1 MEVITTHENADFDG
15 LASML
20 GASKLYP
27 RAVPVL
33 PRRLNRNLRDF
44 LTLYWD
50 ELPFVRPEDFR
61 RQRID
66 KVILVDTQGVP
77 PLRGLRLNAQ
87 INIIDHHPL
96 DRELEKGMTYRGG
109 DTGATTTLLVQ
120 EITEARL
127 LLSRVEATLLLLGIY
142 EDTGALTYPGTTP
155 DDVRCAAWLL
165 ERGANLEVV
174 SDFLHQPITE
184 AQQALYQRL
193 LEGAEF
199 YDFRGRSVL
208 IASAQAEAYVEEVST
223 LAYKL
228 RDLYDPQAL
237 FLLACMEDRIQLVA
251 RSTTDA
257 IDVAEIARHFDGGG
271 HSKAA
276 AALIEG
282 QDLAAVR
289 ERLLQLLHAH
299 VKPTTTVREIMSFGA
314 HTLSPQ
320 TTVAQAEEM
329 MRKYGHEGFPVVD
342 RGELVGVLTRRE
354 IDRAL
359 HHGLHRDPIE
369 SYMHKGKI
377 GVSPADSVERLQQV
391 MMEGGVGQV
400 PVVEDGEI
408 VGIVTRTDLIKLW
421 SEPQRASRAK
431 EIAHKMEEFLPPTLL
446 AFLKKA
452 SKLAEEMGYSL
463 YPVGGFVR
471 DLLLGT
477 PTLDIDLVVEGDAI
491 ALARRLAQEVGGRVH
506 GHSRFGTAKLIFE
519 GEESPVAPLS
529 SLDLVTARTEFY
541 EHPTALP
548 SVERSSIKQDLHRR
562 DFTINTLA
570 ISLDEESYGELLDF
584 YGGEKDIEEGLIRV
598 LHNLS
603 FVEDPTRI
611 LRAVRLEQR
620 LGFRVEERTEELIHE
635 ALDLLQ
641 RVSGERIYQELEA
654 IFREEQPT
662 RALERLQSLEVLN
675 HIHPALRY
683 DDNIGEKIKALP
695 RGSKE
700 WRALACRPGD
710 EPERAEPFG
719 APPQD
724 RHVLYLALL
733 ADGAEE
739 MESLI
744 SRFKLKAKEAR
755 ILRQVAQLRA
765 LVPQLSKKGLP
776 RSGLYR
782 LLHPYSSQAI
792 FLLWLT
798 TKALKKRLELY
809 HQKLACVEP
818 LLNGQDLKR
827 LGVPPGPI
835 YGQILEALRDA
846 RLDGKVKSRKGEER
860 LMREF
865 LAAEG

>member
-1 MEVITTHENADFDG
+1 MEAITTHENTDFDG

-50 ELPFVRPEDFR
+50 ELPFVRPQDFR

-77 PLRGLRLNAQ
+77 PLRGLHPEAQ
-87 INIIDHHPL
+87 ISIIDHHPL
-96 DRELEKGMTYRGG
+96 DRELEKEMTYRGG
-109 DTGATTTLLVQ
+109 DTGSTTTLLVQ

-127 LLSRVEATLLLLGIY
+127 PLSRVEATLLLLGIY
-142 EDTGALTYPGTTP
+142 EDTGSLTYPSTTP
-155 DDVRCAAWLL
+155 ADVRCAAWLL
-165 ERGANLEVV
+165 EQGANLEVV
-174 SDFLHQPITE
+174 NDFLHQPITE

-193 LEGAEF
+193 LEGAKF
-199 YDFRGRSVL
+199 HDFQNRSVM
-208 IASAQAEAYVEEVST
+208 IASAQAETYVEEIST
-223 LAYKL
+223 LAHKL

-237 FLLACMEDRIQLVA
+237 FLLVRMEDRIQLVA
-251 RSTTDA
+251 RSSTDA
-257 IDVAEIARHFDGGG
+257 IDVAEIAGHFDGGG

-289 ERLLQLLHAH
+289 ERLLQLLAVH

-329 MRKYGHEGFPVVD
+329 MRRYGHEGFPVVD

-359 HHGLHRDPIE
+359 HHGLHQEPIE

-377 GVSPADSVERLQQV
+377 SVAPTDSVERLQQV
-391 MMEGGVGQV
+391 MMEEGVGQV

-421 SEPQRASRAK
+421 SEPRRASRAK
-431 EIAHKMEEFLPPTLL
+431 EIAQKMEELLPPNLL

-452 SKLAEEMGYSL
+452 SKMAKEMGYSL

-506 GHSRFGTAKLIFE
+506 GHSRFGTAKLIFS
-519 GEESPVAPLS
+519 EESPVAPLP
-529 SLDLVTARTEFY
+529 SLDFVTARTEFY

-584 YGGEKDIEEGLIRV
+584 YGGEKDIEQGLIRV

-611 LRAVRLEQR
+611 LRAIRLEQR
-620 LGFRVEERTEELIHE
+620 LGFKVEERTEELIHD
-635 ALDLLQ
+635 ALDLLH

-662 RALERLQSLEVLN
+662 KALERLQSLEVLS

-683 DDNIGEKIKALP
+683 DDKSGEKIKALP
-695 RGSKE
+695 QGLRE
-700 WRALACRPGD
+700 WKALACRPEEAEPLGVPPED
-710 EPERAEPFG
+710 EP
-719 APPQD
+719 
-724 RHVLYLALL
+724 VLYLALL
-733 ADGAEE
+733 ADEAESQE

-744 SRFKLKAKEAR
+744 SRLKLRAKEAR
-755 ILRQVAQLRA
+755 TLRQVAQLRT
-765 LVPQLSKKGLP
+765 LVPQLSKKGLS
-776 RSGLYR
+776 RSGLYH
-782 LLHPYSSQAI
+782 LLRPYSSQAI

-818 LLNGQDLKR
+818 LLKGQDLKR

-835 YGQILEALRDA
+835 YGQILEALRNA
-846 RLDGKVKSRKGEER
+846 RLDGKVRSRKGEKR
-860 LMREF
+860 LVKEF
-865 LAAEG
+865 LAAKR